1 MRPLFLV
8 VATAALAACNEPDRA
23 TVPTPAPEIRYG
35 VLDVAAGDTLNM
47 RASPEPSAAV
57 VATIPHDGAD
67 VVATGQPPVGG
78 WAHVSYRSRQGW
90 VNARYLGFGRPGED
104 RLPAALECLGAE
116 PFWGITLSP
125 GFARAE
131 LVFAERTHIFRLTQ
145 ASRALG
151 RVDHWLIKGVD
162 KAAALA
168 LTVERRACSDGMS
181 DTTYPY
187 AASATVPG
195 ADLLSG
201 CCRPAQAR

>member
-1 MRPLFLV
+1 MRPLLLLV
-8 VATAALAACNEPDRA
+8 AAATLVSCNEAERA
-23 TVPTPAPEIRYG
+23 TVPAPAPEIRYG

-47 RASPEPSAAV
+47 RAGPEPSAAV
-57 VATIPHDGAD
+57 VATIPHDSAD

-78 WAHVSYRSRQGW
+78 WAHVSYRGKQGW
-90 VNARYLGFGRPGED
+90 VNARYLGFGKPGED

-125 GFARAE
+125 GLARAE
-131 LVFAERTHIFRLTQ
+131 LVFIERTHMFRLTQ

-151 RVDHWLIKGVD
+151 RAGHWLIKGVD
-162 KAAALA
+162 RATAMT
-168 LTVERRACSDGMS
+168 LTVETRTCSDGMS